1 MGVKVVDASALGA
14 MVFGEPDAP
23 AVAKELT
30 GSVLVAPPTGLRT
43 GYNTWSIQPMLST
56 GMGLGR

>member
-30 GSVLVAPPTGLRT
+30 GSVLVAPHLL
-43 GYNTWSIQPMLST
+43 WFELASIAFKKAAKHPA
-56 GMGLGR
+56 